1 MTSVSR
7 RSVNWQ
13 ARSCDRVGVI
23 RRLLSGRSGTVW
35 YVLADAAALIVFVLI
50 GIRGHRAGTVE
61 GFLRNAVPLLGVW
74 FLIAWLA
81 HTYRRPGW
89 RSLLRNWIV
98 AVPVGLLVRTLIV
111 GSPRGGRILVFI
123 AVGLAFALLFLVLG
137 RLLARLLSRAR

>member
-1 MTSVSR
+1 
-7 RSVNWQ
+7 
-13 ARSCDRVGVI
+13 VI
-23 RRLLSGRSGTVW
+23 RSLLLGRSRAAW
-35 YVLADAAALIVFVLI
+35 YVVADAAALLLFVLI

-61 GFLRNAVPLLGVW
+61 GFLRNAIPLLGVW
-74 FLIAWLA
+74 FLVALLA

-111 GSPRGGRILVFI
+111 GSPKGGKILVFI
-123 AVGLAFALLFLVLG
+123 AVGLAFTLLFLVLG

>member
-1 MTSVSR
+1 MMSVSR
-7 RSVNWQ
+7 PSVNWQ
-13 ARSCDRVGVI
+13 ARSCDGVGVM
-23 RRLLSGRSGTVW
+23 RRLLPGRSGTAW
-35 YVLADAAALIVFVLI
+35 YMLADAAALIVFVLI

-74 FLIAWLA
+74 FLVAWLA

-98 AVPVGLLVRTLIV
+98 AVPIGLLVRTLIV
-111 GSPRGGRILVFI
+111 GSPKGGKILVFI
-123 AVGLAFALLFLVLG
+123 AVGLAFTLLLLVLG